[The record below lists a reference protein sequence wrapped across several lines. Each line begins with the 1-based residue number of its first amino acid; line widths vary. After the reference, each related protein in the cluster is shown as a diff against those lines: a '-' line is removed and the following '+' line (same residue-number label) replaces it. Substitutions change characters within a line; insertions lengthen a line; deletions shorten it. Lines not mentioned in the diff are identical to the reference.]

1 MSNKDLV
8 LEIPYGTRDFL
19 PQEAAEKRA
28 IEARIAR
35 QFKLWGYDEVVTP
48 TIEFLDTLTMGN
60 GSNLEPQMFKLFDK
74 QNRTMA
80 LRHEM
85 TTPIARVV
93 ASRLGEEWLPH
104 KLSYISSVFRY
115 EKTQTGRQCEFH
127 QAGVELIG
135 SSKATA
141 DAEMIALAV
150 SIMKEAGLKDF
161 QICLGQVEFINGLMQ
176 QCCIFP
182 KQQEQIKD
190 AIERRDLVALGEIV
204 DATELSETAKDMVK
218 QLPLLHGD
226 KNVLKKAYNMAMNE
240 QSRRALDNLTE
251 IYELLEA
258 YGVAEYVT
266 FDLGVIRDFSYYTGM
281 VFEAYTPGLGFPL
294 CGGGRYDHMLTDF
307 GRALPA
313 TGFAVGIERIL
324 LALEREG
331 LAKPKVEKD
340 VYVAYAPGLQREA
353 IRQVQALRAEGR
365 TCELAMAASLEQEA
379 DAYRQEKGY
388 KELVFIRQG

>member
-1 MSNKDLV
+1 MSDKDLV

-19 PQEAAEKRA
+19 PQEAAAKRA
-28 IEARIAR
+28 IEERIAAA
-35 QFKLWGYDEVVTP
+35 FKSWGYDEVVTP

-74 QNRTMA
+74 ENRTMA

-93 ASRLGEEWLPH
+93 ASRMAEELLPY

-141 DAEMIALAV
+141 DAEVIALAI

-161 QICLGQVEFINGLMQ
+161 QVCLGQVEFINGLMQ
-176 QCCIFP
+176 QCCILP
-182 KQQEQIKD
+182 KQQEQIKK
-190 AIERRDLVALGEIV
+190 AIEERNLVALNDIV
-204 DATELSETAKDMVK
+204 DATELPEAAKAMVK
-218 QLPLLHGD
+218 QLPLLHGGR
-226 KNVLKKAYNMAMNE
+226 NVLDKAYNMAMNE
-240 QSRRALDNLTE
+240 QSRRALDNLAE
-251 IYELLEA
+251 IYDLLKA
-258 YGVAEYVT
+258 YDVADYIT

-281 VFEAYTPGLGFPL
+281 VFEAYTPGLGYPL

-307 GRALPA
+307 GRCLPA

-324 LALEREG
+324 LSLERQG
-331 LAKPKVEKD
+331 LAMPAAAKD
-340 VYVAYAPGLQREA
+340 VYVAYAPGKQHEA
-353 IRQVQALRAEGR
+353 IAQVQQLRSQGK
-365 TCELAMAASLEQEA
+365 TCALAMAACLELEA
-379 DAYRQEKGY
+379 EAYRQEKGY
-388 KELVFIRQG
+388 QQLVFITR

>member
-1 MSNKDLV
+1 MSDKDLV

-19 PQEAAEKRA
+19 PQEAAAKRA
-28 IEARIAR
+28 IEERIAAA
-35 QFKLWGYDEVVTP
+35 FKSWGYDEVVTP

-60 GSNLEPQMFKLFDK
+60 GSSLEPQMFKLFDK
-74 QNRTMA
+74 ENRTMA

-93 ASRLGEEWLPH
+93 ASRMSEELLPY

-141 DAEMIALAV
+141 DAEVIALAV

-176 QCCIFP
+176 QCCILP
-182 KQQEQIKD
+182 KQQEQIKK
-190 AIERRDLVALGEIV
+190 AIEERNLVALNDIV
-204 DATELSETAKDMVK
+204 DATELPEAAKAMVK
-218 QLPLLHGD
+218 QLPLLHGGR
-226 KNVLKKAYNMAMNE
+226 NVLDKAYNMAMNE
-240 QSRRALDNLTE
+240 QSRRALDNLAE
-251 IYELLEA
+251 IYDLLEA
-258 YGVAEYVT
+258 YDVADYIT

-281 VFEAYTPGLGFPL
+281 VFEAYTPGLGYPL

-307 GRALPA
+307 GRCLPA

-324 LALEREG
+324 LSLERQG
-331 LAKPKVEKD
+331 LAMPAADKD
-340 VYVAYAPGLQREA
+340 VYVAYGPGKQHEA
-353 IRQVQALRAEGR
+353 IAQVQQLRSQGK
-365 TCELAMAASLEQEA
+365 TCALAMAACLELEA
-379 DAYRQEKGY
+379 EAYRQEKGY
-388 KELVFIRQG
+388 QQLVFIK

>member
-1 MSNKDLV
+1 MSSKDLV

-28 IEARIAR
+28 IEACIAR
-35 QFKLWGYDEVVTP
+35 EFEIWGYDEVVTP

-74 QNRTMA
+74 ENRTMA
-80 LRHEM
+80 LRYEM

-141 DAEMIALAV
+141 DAEVIALAANL
-150 SIMKEAGLKDF
+150 MKKAGLKDF

-182 KQQEQIKD
+182 KQQALIKE
-190 AIERRDLVALGEIV
+190 AIERRDLVALNEIV
-204 DATELSETAKDMVK
+204 DATELSASAREMVK
-218 QLPLLHGD
+218 QLPLLHGGRQ
-226 KNVLKKAYNMAMNE
+226 VLKKAYNMAMNE

-258 YGVAEYVT
+258 YDAAEYVT

-281 VFEAYTPGLGFPL
+281 VFETYTPGLGFPL

-307 GRALPA
+307 GTALPA

-324 LALEREG
+324 LALERQG
-331 LAKPKVEKD
+331 LEKPQAVKD
-340 VYVAYAPGLQREA
+340 IYAAYAPGKQLEA
-353 IRQVQALRAEGR
+353 IRMVQKLRDEGK
-365 TCELAMAASLEQEA
+365 TCELAMSACLEQEA
-379 DAYRQEKGY
+379 EAYRAEKGY
-388 KELVFIRQG
+388 QQVIFIK

>member
-28 IEARIAR
+28 IEARIAK
-35 QFKLWGYDEVVTP
+35 QFKLWGYDEIVTP

-74 QNRTMA
+74 ENRTMA
-80 LRHEM
+80 LRYEM

-93 ASRLGEEWLPH
+93 ASRLGEERLPH

-141 DAEMIALAV
+141 DAEIIALAV
-150 SIMKEAGLKDF
+150 KVMQEAGLKEF

-176 QCCIFP
+176 QCCIYP
-182 KQQEQIKD
+182 KQQAMIKD
-190 AIERRDLVALGEIV
+190 AIERRDLVALNEIV
-204 DATELSETAKDMVK
+204 DATELPEAAKHMVK

-226 KNVLKKAYNMAMNE
+226 KAVLDKAYNMAMNE
-240 QSRRALDNLTE
+240 QSRRALDNLAE
-251 IYELLEA
+251 IYHLLEA
-258 YGVAEYVT
+258 YGVAQYVT

-281 VFEAYTPGLGFPL
+281 VFEAYTAGLGFPL

-307 GRALPA
+307 GTALPA

-324 LALEREG
+324 LALERQG
-331 LAKPKVEKD
+331 LAKPEAAKD
-340 VYVAYAPGLQREA
+340 VYVAYAPGKQCEA
-353 IRQVQALRAEGR
+353 IQQIQKLRAENK
-365 TCELAMAASLEQEA
+365 TCELAMAASLEAEA
-379 DAYRQEKGY
+379 EAYRQKKGY
-388 KELVFIRQG
+388 NELIFIK

>member
-1 MSNKDLV
+1 MSDKDLV

-19 PQEAAEKRA
+19 PQEAAAKRA
-28 IEARIAR
+28 IEERIAAV
-35 QFKLWGYDEVVTP
+35 FKSWGYDEVVTP

-74 QNRTMA
+74 ENRTMA

-93 ASRLGEEWLPH
+93 ASRMAEELLPY

-141 DAEMIALAV
+141 DAEVIALAI

-161 QICLGQVEFINGLMQ
+161 QVCLGQVEFINGLMQ
-176 QCCIFP
+176 QCCILP
-182 KQQEQIKD
+182 KQQEQIKKS
-190 AIERRDLVALGEIV
+190 IEERNLVALNDIV
-204 DATELSETAKDMVK
+204 DATELPEAAKAMVK
-218 QLPLLHGD
+218 QLPLLHGGR
-226 KNVLKKAYNMAMNE
+226 NVLDKAYNMAMNE
-240 QSRRALDNLTE
+240 QSRRALDNLAE
-251 IYELLEA
+251 IYDLLKA
-258 YGVAEYVT
+258 YDVADYIT

-281 VFEAYTPGLGFPL
+281 VFEAYTPGLGYPL

-307 GRALPA
+307 GRCLPA

-324 LALEREG
+324 LSLERQG
-331 LAKPKVEKD
+331 LAMPAAAKD
-340 VYVAYAPGLQREA
+340 VYVAYAPGKQHEA
-353 IRQVQALRAEGR
+353 IAQVQQLRSQGK
-365 TCELAMAASLEQEA
+365 TCALAMAACLELEA
-379 DAYRQEKGY
+379 EAYRQEKGY
-388 KELVFIRQG
+388 QQLVFITR

>member
-1 MSNKDLV
+1 MSDKDLV

-19 PQEAAEKRA
+19 PQEAAAKRA
-28 IEARIAR
+28 IEERIAAA
-35 QFKLWGYDEVVTP
+35 FKSWGYDEVVTP

-74 QNRTMA
+74 ENRTMA

-93 ASRLGEEWLPH
+93 ASRMAEELLPY

-141 DAEMIALAV
+141 DAEVIALAI

-161 QICLGQVEFINGLMQ
+161 QVCLGQVEFINGLMQ
-176 QCCIFP
+176 QCCILP
-182 KQQEQIKD
+182 RQQEQIKK
-190 AIERRDLVALGEIV
+190 AIEERNLVALNDIV
-204 DATELSETAKDMVK
+204 DATELPEAAKAMVK
-218 QLPLLHGD
+218 QLPLLHGGR
-226 KNVLKKAYNMAMNE
+226 NVLDKAYNMAMNE
-240 QSRRALDNLTE
+240 QSRRALDNLAE
-251 IYELLEA
+251 IYDLLKA
-258 YGVAEYVT
+258 YDVADYIT

-281 VFEAYTPGLGFPL
+281 VFEAYTPGLGYPL

-307 GRALPA
+307 GRCLPA

-324 LALEREG
+324 LSLERQG
-331 LAKPKVEKD
+331 LAMPAAAKD
-340 VYVAYAPGLQREA
+340 VYVAYAPGKQHEA
-353 IRQVQALRAEGR
+353 IAQVQQLRSQGK
-365 TCELAMAASLEQEA
+365 TCALAMAACLELEA
-379 DAYRQEKGY
+379 EAYRQEKGY
-388 KELVFIRQG
+388 QQLVFITR

>member
-1 MSNKDLV
+1 MSDKDLV

-19 PQEAAEKRA
+19 PQEAAAKRA
-28 IEARIAR
+28 IEERIAAA
-35 QFKLWGYDEVVTP
+35 FKSWGYDEVVTP

-74 QNRTMA
+74 ENRTMA

-93 ASRLGEEWLPH
+93 ASRMAEELLPY

-141 DAEMIALAV
+141 DAEVIALAI

-161 QICLGQVEFINGLMQ
+161 QVCLGQVEFINGLMQ
-176 QCCIFP
+176 QCCILP
-182 KQQEQIKD
+182 KQQEQIKK
-190 AIERRDLVALGEIV
+190 AIEERNLVALNDIV
-204 DATELSETAKDMVK
+204 DATELPEAAKAMVK
-218 QLPLLHGD
+218 QLPLLHGGR
-226 KNVLKKAYNMAMNE
+226 NVLDKAYNMAMNE
-240 QSRRALDNLTE
+240 QSRRALDNLAE
-251 IYELLEA
+251 IYDLLKA
-258 YGVAEYVT
+258 YDVTDYIT

-281 VFEAYTPGLGFPL
+281 VFEAYTPGLGYPL

-307 GRALPA
+307 GRCLPA

-324 LALEREG
+324 LSLERQG
-331 LAKPKVEKD
+331 LAMPAAAKD
-340 VYVAYAPGLQREA
+340 VYVAYAPGKQHEA
-353 IRQVQALRAEGR
+353 IAQVQQLRSQGK
-365 TCELAMAASLEQEA
+365 TCALAMAACLELEA
-379 DAYRQEKGY
+379 EAYRQEKGY
-388 KELVFIRQG
+388 QQLVFITR